1 MKHVAVKSLLSVMLS
16 LMMVVVFT
24 PAIAFADEPET
35 VDSNQKV
42 GVEVEEQDVD
52 EPPIAPKDQ
61 EEYFKQIEDQYD
73 VESIGNAPEPVR
85 KATPL
90 GEGKVNYV
98 SSPSKIWSG
107 EKNYMN
113 RQSEGVAYYAL
124 SLNAGVVGVYANQ
137 NNYVSTTAYPGY
149 LNIYKDKNCTQ
160 QLGSKDMYV
169 FEDLKNAYDS
179 AMYFNIPTTGT
190 YYVGV
195 EFSDYAFE
203 NTSKIQVK
211 LLINNYAAATN
222 GGTIKPNTV
231 YGACAAAADTTNS
244 YYCTASKSGYFKVV
258 TDAYTKSSLRT
269 SGGTLLGSQKSE
281 YYDPVFGV
289 KKYGKYKVSV
299 TTPTYSLSADGYLVY
314 VKNVAWANK
323 SGKSKSKAATLKK
336 GKYKKGVIVAGS
348 TKARWFKIKKSKNNK
363 TFKVILKGATN
374 NQLKITIYKG
384 GKKYYGPN
392 SVYYNNSGIK
402 LTMFYAPKGTYY
414 VKVAPGKKSSGYFK
428 VKWKY

>member
-42 GVEVEEQDVD
+42 SVEVEEQDVD
-52 EPPIAPKDQ
+52 EPPIAPSDQ

-73 VESIGNAPEPVR
+73 AESIGAAQEPV
-85 KATPL
+85 KGPYNHGQGA
-90 GEGKVNYV
+90 VNYV

-107 EKNYMN
+107 TKNYMD
-113 RQSEGVAYYAL
+113 RSSEGKSYYVVN
-124 SLNAGVVGVYANQ
+124 LNAGVVGIYANQ
-137 NNYVSTTAYPGY
+137 NNYVSNSSALGY
-149 LNIYKDKNCTQ
+149 LNIYKDKALTQ
-160 QLGSKDMYV
+160 KLSEDDMYV
-169 FEDLKNAYDS
+169 YEDLKHTYSGAE
-179 AMYFNIPTTGT
+179 YFNVPTTGT
-190 YYVGV
+190 YYVDV
-195 EFSDYAFE
+195 EFKSWSFSD
-203 NTSKIQVK
+203 TSKIRVT

-231 YGACAAAADTTNS
+231 YGACAAADTTSS
-244 YYCTASKSGYFKVV
+244 YYCTASKSGYFKIV
-258 TDAYTKSSLRT
+258 TDDYTTSSLRT
-269 SGGTLLGSQKSE
+269 SGGTLLGSQKSDL
-281 YYDPVFGV
+281 YDPVFGV
-289 KKYGKYKVSV
+289 KKYSKYKVSV
-299 TTPTYSLSADGYLVY
+299 KTPTYLSADGYLVY

-348 TKARWFKIKKSKNNK
+348 TKAQWFKIKKSKNNK

-374 NQLKITIYKG
+374 NELKVTIYKG

-392 SVYYNNSGIK
+392 TVYYNNSGIK

-414 VKVAPGKKSSGYFK
+414 VKVAPGKKSSGYYK